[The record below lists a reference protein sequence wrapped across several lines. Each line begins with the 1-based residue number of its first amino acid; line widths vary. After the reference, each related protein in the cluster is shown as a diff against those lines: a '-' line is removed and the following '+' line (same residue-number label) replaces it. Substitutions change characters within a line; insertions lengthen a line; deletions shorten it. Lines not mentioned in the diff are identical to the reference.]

1 MAFSLS
7 EICCSSFST
16 AEQKEANIKNQEYFK
31 NLKEKNYEQVEVEVT
46 GKSDD
51 NADPGTSLMSLET
64 EQLLLGKLENF
75 EREQLFTDKKVSL
88 SYVATHIGTNTKYL
102 SFVIKNIKG
111 KILLLI
117 STSSGSIISWINL
130 IQNLCTGNIK

>member
-1 MAFSLS
+1 M
-7 EICCSSFST
+7 
-16 AEQKEANIKNQEYFK
+16 
-31 NLKEKNYEQVEVEVT
+31 T